1 MIKRAM
7 DHLNVKPE
15 ALDTSKKINSFK
27 DINKISS
34 EAQGD
39 IEFLLQANII
49 SGKPDGSFDPKSST
63 TRAQIVKML
72 HKALEIAKML

>member
-1 MIKRAM
+1 
-7 DHLNVKPE
+7 
-15 ALDTSKKINSFK
+15 LDTSKKINSFK

-34 EAQGD
+34 YAQED

-49 SGKPDGSFDPKSST
+49 SGKPDGSFDPKGST

-72 HKALEIAKML
+72 HKALEIAKMM